1 MAYRLDKRHPLDPCV
16 GELDEDEIEKL
27 KRRNRDIRR
36 RLAELS
42 DIESGPVVIEEGP
55 YGEDENDD
63 IILGP

>member
-1 MAYRLDKRHPLDPCV
+1 MAYLSPNRHPLDPHI
-16 GELDEDEIEKL
+16 GEFDKDEIERL

-55 YGEDENDD
+55 YGEDENDR
-63 IILGP
+63 ILGT